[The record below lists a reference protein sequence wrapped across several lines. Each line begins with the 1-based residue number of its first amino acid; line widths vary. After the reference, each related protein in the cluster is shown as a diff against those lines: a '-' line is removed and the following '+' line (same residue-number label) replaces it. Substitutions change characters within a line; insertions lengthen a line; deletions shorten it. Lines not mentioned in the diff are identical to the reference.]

1 VLLFGYLYLSAV
13 QRYGGVSSPGI
24 TAEESG
30 AAAPAVQ
37 TGPIAP
43 PGEPSLTEQQEGGPS
58 VDEQQ
63 PDATPESALPVVRE
77 QEPAPESPALTTEEV
92 EVKVETSETDLSGA
106 GEAGPPGSPADEPS
120 TPAQTP
126 ASADESVAEE
136 AALPAAPM
144 STPSP
149 GESRAV
155 TTTAPVS
162 GLEAG
167 DTDASVE
174 AAPPPQPTGG
184 DRAPVSSVG
193 DEGEETQ
200 EITKAEAEAFAQAV
214 MGEAEVEAA
223 PSKADADEGER
234 ATGEPDEAAVPA
246 RAATEDQR
254 QTMPDEQPGAAEQ
267 GVEQGADLAA
277 PLEPAQAEPQ
287 PASGPSEQ
295 AQAAPLPA
303 PVGAPTSAPGV
314 VPPTPT
320 DYATMRRQAW
330 EEARRRWERAQP
342 RPPAAPTRQPYYYG
356 YPPYYPRAVTPPANA
371 EGVEPPQ

>member
-1 VLLFGYLYLSAV
+1 
-13 QRYGGVSSPGI
+13 
-24 TAEESG
+24 
-30 AAAPAVQ
+30 
-37 TGPIAP
+37 
-43 PGEPSLTEQQEGGPS
+43 
-58 VDEQQ
+58 
-63 PDATPESALPVVRE
+63 
-77 QEPAPESPALTTEEV
+77 
-92 EVKVETSETDLSGA
+92 
-106 GEAGPPGSPADEPS
+106 
-120 TPAQTP
+120 
-126 ASADESVAEE
+126 
-136 AALPAAPM
+136 M

-267 GVEQGADLAA
+267 GADLAA